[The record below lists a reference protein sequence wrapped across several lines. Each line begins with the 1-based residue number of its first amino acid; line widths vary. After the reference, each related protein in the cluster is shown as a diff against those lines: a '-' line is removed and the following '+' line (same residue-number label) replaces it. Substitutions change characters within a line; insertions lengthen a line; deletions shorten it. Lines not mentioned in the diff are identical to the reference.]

1 MAGRVE
7 GLPFD
12 FAQGQC
18 AKCEDS
24 IVGAFRNASPSM
36 TPSVPREACRSA
48 TGLGTEDEPMRQNGT
63 RKVAEIMTLR
73 DVARYLGLHVM
84 TVYKLTREG
93 RVPAAK
99 IGGQWRFKR
108 DVLDQW
114 LETQMH
120 RHTP

>member
-1 MAGRVE
+1 MM
-7 GLPFD
+7 
-12 FAQGQC
+12 
-18 AKCEDS
+18 KK
-24 IVGAFRNASPSM
+24 
-36 TPSVPREACRSA
+36 T
-48 TGLGTEDEPMRQNGT
+48 NGT
-63 RKVAEIMTLR
+63 KRAEQIMTLR
-73 DVARYLGLHVM
+73 EVAQYLGLHAM

-120 RHTP
+120 QNHS

>member
-1 MAGRVE
+1 M
-7 GLPFD
+7 
-12 FAQGQC
+12 
-18 AKCEDS
+18 KK
-24 IVGAFRNASPSM
+24 
-36 TPSVPREACRSA
+36 T
-48 TGLGTEDEPMRQNGT
+48 NGT
-63 RKVAEIMTLR
+63 KRAEQIMTLR
-73 DVARYLGLHVM
+73 EVAQYLGLHAM

-120 RHTP
+120 QNHS